1 MNNLKTDE
9 ASRREYWCKQ
19 MESAYDFMEKMNEY
33 PVSECG
39 EAMVSVRQAV
49 KDARLTVKF
58 SDTKIADKYERVFY
72 LREGLIKK
80 LLAVAKEM
88 NDRGWFLKVEDC
100 FRTRNMQKY
109 VGLQDC
115 VFDLI
120 LQKVIWE
127 NNGEIPSPELM
138 FKRFTAFVATSAK
151 IGTHMSGS
159 AIDISVYQASNLS
172 KMDRGGPY
180 LEMSELT
187 FMDSPFISEAAT
199 ENRQEIKNILKKHG
213 FIAYPFEFWHF
224 SQGDAYAE
232 YITESGKDA
241 RYGAISFDLSTGKII
256 TLENPEKPLH
266 SMEQIQKKIESAL
279 ARIK

>member
-1 MNNLKTDE
+1 MNNITKDE
-9 ASRREYWCKQ
+9 VVRREYWCKQ
-19 MESAYDFMEKMNEY
+19 VESAYDFMGEMHEY

-39 EAMVSVRQAV
+39 EPMVSVRQAV

-72 LREGLIKK
+72 LREGLINYF
-80 LLAVAKEM
+80 LAVAKEL

-100 FRTRNMQKY
+100 FRTRTMQKY

-115 VFDLI
+115 VFDAI
-120 LQKVIWE
+120 LKKVIWE

-138 FKRFTAFVATSAK
+138 FRRFTAFIATSPK
-151 IGTHMSGS
+151 IGTHVSGS
-159 AIDISVYQASNLS
+159 AIDISVYQACNLS
-172 KMDRGGPY
+172 QLDRGGPY

-187 FMDSPFISEAAT
+187 FMDSPFISEEAT
-199 ENRQEIKNILKKHG
+199 KNRCEIKRILKKHD

-232 YITESGKDA
+232 HLTKSGKDA
-241 RYGAISFDLSTGKII
+241 KYGAVNFDLASGQVVPI
-256 TLENPEKPLH
+256 ENPGKPFH
-266 SMEQIQKKIESAL
+266 SMEQIQEKIESAL